1 MNNRFVSFT
10 TVFLLVINII
20 SFGQSKTVT
29 LSGKVTDEKTGE
41 VLPFANVFINNSS
54 IGTTTNEN
62 GQYTLGNLPIGNI
75 EIAVSFLGYT
85 TIKQTL
91 RFEQPGMKT
100 VTFKMREGMELAGVT
115 IYSKKGK
122 KREQYLKI
130 LSQQLLGEG
139 KFSKLSKILNP
150 EVINISM
157 EDNGH
162 ILARSNS
169 PVKIENKALGYYIYQ
184 DLDDFD
190 FYEGKLY
197 YGGSTRF
204 ELMKP
209 SSEQEQKKWRA
220 NQKEAYQGS
229 LKQLLTSM
237 VTDSVRENGFKIFQE
252 IPDSLRM
259 FSSVRSVNGY
269 NPIKN
274 HIHNRLEEINGHELI
289 QPGELET
296 ELLVVSGTKLE
307 VFNLRKRGRTPYT
320 DMSFGFTQI
329 TLPQGYFVITPQG
342 WVIAP
347 MGFELA
353 GDLGNNRFSSLLPAD
368 WKRD

>member
-1 MNNRFVSFT
+1 MNAKITSFT
-10 TVFLLVINII
+10 SII
-20 SFGQSKTVT
+20 LFALSIICFGQTSTVT
-29 LSGKVTDEKTGE
+29 LSGKVVDERTGE
-41 VLPFANVFINNSS
+41 ILPFANVFINNSS
-54 IGTTTNEN
+54 IGTTTNEK
-62 GQYTLGNLPIGNI
+62 GEYLLGNLPLGSL
-75 EIAVSFLGYT
+75 EMAVSFLGYT

-91 RFEQPGMKT
+91 RFEESGKKT
-100 VTFKMREGMELAGVT
+100 IIFKMKEGMELAGVT

-122 KREQYLKI
+122 KREQYLKT
-130 LSQQLLGEG
+130 LSAQLLGES

-150 EVINISM
+150 EVITISK

-162 ILARSNS
+162 LLARSNG
-169 PVKIENKALGYYIYQ
+169 PLKIENKALGYIIHQ

-190 FYEGKLY
+190 FYDGKLF

-204 ELMKP
+204 EIMKA
-209 SSEQEQKKWRA
+209 STEKEQKTWRA

-237 VTDSVRENGFKIFQE
+237 VVDSVREYGFRVFQE

-259 FSSVRSVNGY
+259 FSSVWPINGL
-269 NPIKN
+269 NPIRN
-274 HIHNRLEEINGHELI
+274 HIHNRLEEIKAHDLI

-307 VFNLRKRGRTPYT
+307 IFNTNKRERSPYT
-320 DMSFGFTQI
+320 DMTYAFTRI
-329 TLPQGYFVITPQG
+329 TLPQGFFVITAQG
-342 WVIAP
+342 WVIMP

-353 GDLGNNRFSSLLPAD
+353 GDLGNNRFSNLLPSD